1 MNEIYMGVEHITD
14 LNGYDHMLYL
24 LALVAWAS
32 LADAWRVVLL
42 ATAFTL
48 GHSITLLLAGMG
60 WVHANGA
67 WIEFLIPVTITATAL
82 WNLRRGAGSK
92 GQRGNNLTYLA
103 TVGFGLIHGLGF
115 SSFFRMIRE
124 EGEGIVMPLLRFNLG
139 VEVGQ
144 LLILTVCLALASLL
158 RAAGVTAREQQVFV
172 CAVTGTVAFLMAVE
186 RLPF

>member
-48 GHSITLLLAGMG
+48 GHSITLLLAGTG
-60 WVHANGA
+60 WVQVDGA

-92 GQRGNNLTYLA
+92 GQRGNKLTYLA

-115 SSFFRMIRE
+115 SSFFRMMRE
-124 EGEGIVMPLLRFNLG
+124 GGESIVMPLLRFKMRR
-139 VEVGQ
+139 
-144 LLILTVCLALASLL
+144 TFALNSSAQ
-158 RAAGVTAREQQVFV
+158 G
-172 CAVTGTVAFLMAVE
+172 
-186 RLPF
+186 

>member
-32 LADAWRVVLL
+32 LADAWRVVIL

-60 WVHANGA
+60 WVHADGA

-82 WNLRRGAGSK
+82 WNLRRGAGAK
-92 GQRGNNLTYLA
+92 GPTRLA
-103 TVGFGLIHGLGF
+103 TH
-115 SSFFRMIRE
+115 
-124 EGEGIVMPLLRFNLG
+124 LRPYGG
-139 VEVGQ
+139 V
-144 LLILTVCLALASLL
+144 
-158 RAAGVTAREQQVFV
+158 RAHPRTRLQFLFPDDAR
-172 CAVTGTVAFLMAVE
+172 
-186 RLPF
+186 RR